1 VRLTLTTIL
10 ILLFFGQA
18 SNAQKLKI
26 SLSGKHLKKVEKISK
41 PSKKLLKY
49 RKLYKKDSTKFKK
62 DQEKVASK
70 KLDSLSKGFKIYA
83 KKGVMDTLQFPEE
96 YRKYLS
102 ESMLDSGVAQ
112 NQGMAYAKTEG
123 GKWLKENPE
132 YKEYQK
138 MLKENPELAKW
149 VNKYGNSPG
158 ALKDMPDSVFTFENG
173 AKSLESYAE
182 KQLGKR
188 GEMKYF
194 NEQTEA
200 SKSFTDM
207 PNQYKAMGEG
217 YKKQGEQ
224 YADKDYLKE
233 KGKEEALARSMK
245 LAAAFLANNKELSGV
260 QKQMTKLK
268 KKYSSLANSGD
279 LSSGVKRNSLEGR
292 PWDERFVFGGN
303 FDVQVGE
310 PIKVDLSPIIG
321 YKVIKPLTLGVG
333 ATYRLDIGYDP
344 KAKLAQYDNQVYGY
358 NAYISYDIIK
368 QFFAYAEMD
377 YMAGVKSD
385 TLTDDKTTVWQP
397 AVAAG
402 IGRSFKVHAKVTG
415 TVMLLYHVVNSP
427 IKNPSGNPFQ
437 VKFGFQTN
445 ALTFKKIKKPF

>member
-10 ILLFFGQA
+10 ILLFFAQLA
-18 SNAQKLKI
+18 NAQNFKV
-26 SLSGKHLKKVEKISK
+26 SLSGKNLKKVEKISK
-41 PSKKLLKY
+41 PAKKLFKY
-49 RKLYKKDSTKFKK
+49 RKLYKKDSAKLVK
-62 DQEKVASK
+62 DQKKVASK
-70 KLDSLSKGFKIYA
+70 KLDSLRKGYKIYA
-83 KKGVMDTLQFPEE
+83 KKGIMDTLQFPAE

-102 ESMLDSGVAQ
+102 ESMLDSGVVQ

-194 NEQTEA
+194 NSQTEA
-200 SKSFTDM
+200 AKGFTDM
-207 PNQYKAMGEG
+207 PNQYRAMGEG
-217 YKKQGEQ
+217 YKKQGAQ
-224 YADKDYLKE
+224 YTDKDQLKE
-233 KGKEEALARSMK
+233 KGKEEALERSMK
-245 LAAAFLANNKELSGV
+245 LATTFLANNKELSGV

-292 PWDERFVFGGN
+292 PWDERIVFGGN
-303 FDVQVGE
+303 FNVQIGE
-310 PIKVDLSPIIG
+310 PVKVDLSPIIG
-321 YKVIKPLTLGVG
+321 YKVIKPLTIGVG
-333 ATYRLDIGYDP
+333 ATYRVDIGFDP
-344 KAKLAQYDNQVYGY
+344 NKTTQYDNQVYGY

-368 QFFAYAEMD
+368 QFFAYVEYD

-385 TLTDDKTTVWQP
+385 TLTDAKTTLWQP
-397 AVAAG
+397 ALAAG
-402 IGRSFKVHAKVTG
+402 IGRSFKVHAKLTG

-427 IKNPSGNPFQ
+427 IKNPSGNPLQ